1 MEFDYEF
8 CPKCGGRLFV
18 KFTEGRDRQV
28 CSACSFIFYHNPIP
42 AVAMIVMT
50 ERGIL
55 LVRRKFEPCQG
66 DWSLPAG
73 FVEWGEGPEE
83 TAVREAKEET
93 NLDIKLQGL
102 YGVYRARGE
111 RNYEILLVVYRAEI
125 AGGELQAGDDA
136 IEARYFK
143 LTELPDNIAF
153 RVHRQILAQLAQE
166 AQV

>member
-1 MEFDYEF
+1 MEFDYKF
-8 CPKCGGRLFV
+8 CPKCGGPLLE
-18 KFTEGRDRQV
+18 KFAEGRDRQV
-28 CSACSFIFYHNPIP
+28 CSSCGFIFYHNPIP
-42 AVAMIVMT
+42 AVAIILMG
-50 ERGIL
+50 EQGIL

-83 TAVREAKEET
+83 TALREAKEET
-93 NLDIKLQGL
+93 NLEIKLSQL

-125 AGGELQAGDDA
+125 LSGELQAGDDA
-136 IEARYFK
+136 MEARYYK
-143 LTELPDNIAF
+143 LTELPKNIAF
-153 RVHRQILAQLAQE
+153 PVHREILAQLAKE